1 MKANDEPVSPNLN
14 IFIACFTT
22 CWARLRLY
30 AALDILQERVQYT
43 DTDSVI
49 FSSLPHEN
57 NPPLGDFLG
66 DFKDELGEDDFIT
79 EFASAGPK
87 NYGYLTKKEK
97 EECKVRGISLNSEG
111 IKQLNYQVLRQ
122 NFLDEIQ
129 RPLEKTRQ
137 TDIYKPYHILRD
149 SKEYSLS
156 TVAQTKKYQL
166 VYEKRVIDPNTF
178 KTYPYGYERI
188 MNEDVDM
195 IELLC
200 NL

>member
-1 MKANDEPVSPNLN
+1 MKAMQMTFVSVLSEDVFEIHYQKQANDEPVSPNLK

-22 CWARLRLY
+22 CWARIRLY
-30 AALDILQERVQYT
+30 AALDMLQERVQYT

-122 NFLDEIQ
+122 KFFRRN
-129 RPLEKTRQ
+129 
-137 TDIYKPYHILRD
+137 
-149 SKEYSLS
+149 S
-156 TVAQTKKYQL
+156 TPSGENAT
-166 VYEKRVIDPNTF
+166 N
-178 KTYPYGYERI
+178 
-188 MNEDVDM
+188 
-195 IELLC
+195 
-200 NL
+200 